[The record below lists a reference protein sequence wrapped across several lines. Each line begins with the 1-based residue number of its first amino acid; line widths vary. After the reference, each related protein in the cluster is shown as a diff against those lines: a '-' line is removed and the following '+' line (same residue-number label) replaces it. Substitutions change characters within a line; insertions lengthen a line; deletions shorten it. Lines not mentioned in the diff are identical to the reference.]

1 MERLIFSAPEGAI
14 PDTTNEAYR
23 LLAILADGEEHPR
36 DELAIQLGAGFRS
49 YLQQLMGEY
58 YQFWLIHS
66 ETKKYKGKKQAYYQL
81 DERHFSCDW
90 EQDKVARTISRKQY
104 KERSL
109 KQAESGLR
117 RYQKAIAEK
126 AEADGDFNRIRERL
140 ADNYE
145 LTLTPALLDE

>member
-14 PDTTNEAYR
+14 PDTTSEAYR

-36 DELAIQLGAGFRS
+36 DELGIQLGAGFRS

-58 YQFWLIHS
+58 YQFWLIHA

-90 EQDKVARTISRKQY
+90 EQDKVARTIARKRY

-117 RYQKAIAEK
+117 RYQKAIEEK
-126 AEADGDFNRIRERL
+126 AEADSDFNQ
-140 ADNYE
+140 
-145 LTLTPALLDE
+145 LTFTPDLKDE